1 MKCPKCDAGQ
11 TRVRETRDR
20 GAEELRRRLCRNC
33 GHNFPTIE
41 RAVIFDFNKD
51 EYVEP
56 KVEKKKPLKPASFH
70 PVTSEEVA
78 IDISALAQEAR
89 YLFLLWWN
97 ESRRSK
103 HGSKAAWTR
112 AAFNQNL
119 KRVASLPEWK
129 QKQLCEQ
136 GVEMGWQALKVEYM
150 SAEAPPVEAG
160 LMPKNSAMQEAIQR
174 WNMQAQ

>member
-1 MKCPKCDAGQ
+1 MNCPKCDMGE
-11 TRVRETRDR
+11 TRVLETRGR
-20 GAEELRRRLCRNC
+20 GDHDLRRRLCRNC
-33 GHNFPTIE
+33 GTTFPTIE
-41 RAVIFDFNKD
+41 RPVSYDSKRE
-51 EYVEP
+51 EYVETKP
-56 KVEKKKPLKPASFH
+56 VKKKPLKPASFH
-70 PVTSEEVA
+70 PVLPEEVDD
-78 IDISALAQEAR
+78 DISALAAEAR

-112 AAFNQNL
+112 MAFTQNL
-119 KRVASLPEWK
+119 KRVAALPGWK

-160 LMPKNSAMQEAIQR
+160 LTPKSNAMQEAIQR